1 MAKMKKTP
9 RNVGQYSLKHMPQQY
24 KRTRRPLSARTIMTR
39 SMLTLSSNSSTTGF
53 FYRLPMEVIDIILR
67 QLSVLEMSVLGMVS
81 KDLTGYVVDHISSL
95 VWKNKMITQNFHH
108 TNSNEVKSTIQH
120 YRALGLLFK
129 RCTLLLPTKDRLKFI
144 FNNFSQISCFMLEQ
158 CLVPNCSGFSSFGV
172 FLQTVIAGWN
182 ELECHRV
189 FNFLCDHTNLL
200 QKIATVIS
208 RKPGL
213 LSYRELQIRLFCRQ
227 VLLDPWLNRPECQ
240 FWLIELL
247 KPWPMVSQ
255 AHLLLILYGPL
266 LPEGTIGWHDLV
278 DRVVP
283 HGHLWELAKSILLLL
298 ARFQVKDW
306 TTDSILPILEELT
319 VIPEPWN
326 MENVARLLVLCGNHL
341 CYTFLANKA
350 LNGRLHDISRL
361 IVFIIMV
368 CEKDGY
374 HMNWAVRL
382 VHQIYQVF
390 TTAVEKLYFI
400 QSLEGMFSKITREF
414 FELPVTGEIQERE
427 TFQMLCVLLD
437 SSARFHAKFLHMFLK
452 DE

>member
-1 MAKMKKTP
+1 MKKTP

-67 QLSVLEMSVLGMVS
+67 QLLYLSVLEMSVLGMVS
-81 KDLTGYVVDHISSL
+81 KDLTEIELLDFNLPVFIYVLRV
-95 VWKNKMITQNFHH
+95 F
-108 TNSNEVKSTIQH
+108 
-120 YRALGLLFK
+120 LGLLFK

-208 RKPGL
+208 RKPGVHF
-213 LSYRELQIRLFCRQ
+213 SAYKELQIRLFCRQ

-306 TTDSILPILEELT
+306 TTDSILLKSQLQYVVSSLLP

-400 QSLEGMFSKITREF
+400 QSLEGMFSKITRESIRDTTSSSHINLLHILHSVPNTFLVVSVPLSSGLKLILF
-414 FELPVTGEIQERE
+414 FFFL
-427 TFQMLCVLLD
+427 QMYLTL
-437 SSARFHAKFLHMFLK
+437 
-452 DE
+452 